1 MTFARPLRAICIGA
15 ALIFGIT
22 SIPTSPAQAVEA
34 TTDQI
39 VWLPCGQIECGK
51 ISVPVTKDLT
61 TSERIS
67 LSLYRRKATSG
78 SSPRTLL
85 LLPDREYGPDAR
97 TLTEKAVLTFGTAI
111 TKFDVIS
118 VAPRGAVDAVM
129 PAGSETKIGTLDMAD
144 DVEAVRTALNVKKVS
159 IIGWGSG
166 ATTAAALIMQ
176 NPTKVQAAVLDTPV
190 DPSSSIT
197 KQASQHIAATKL
209 GVETAMRWCASHL
222 SCPMNANVAKGLDLL
237 KTRIRLARID
247 PAITYVAVARAA
259 IRTIVEGHTQ
269 ELFTAITAA
278 NNKDSKPLMALIGT
292 APTAAQA
299 YGRCADVS
307 RADAKKIALAHAA
320 VKPYKFT
327 IGSEAL
333 LYAFCADIIES
344 ARPLG
349 SIKPAALATGARVLV
364 NIARGDQV
372 TAPSVVRAMA
382 KKMKWTYAPVYANR
396 HLVVGY
402 DNATTAA
409 ALKFLAAK

>member
-1 MTFARPLRAICIGA
+1 MTVRRSAFAFLCAI
-15 ALIFGIT
+15 ALTTGIL
-22 SIPTSPAQAVEA
+22 PTSPVTAAEA
-34 TTDQI
+34 TTNEI
-39 VWLPCGQIECGK
+39 TWLPCGPIECGK
-51 ISVPVTKDLT
+51 ISVPVTKGLNSSKT
-61 TSERIS
+61 FS

-85 LLPDREYGPDAR
+85 LLPDREYGPVAR
-97 TLTEKAVLTFGTAI
+97 TLTEKAQLTFGTAI
-111 TKFDVIS
+111 TKFNVIS

-129 PAGSETKIGTLDMAD
+129 PVGNETNIGTLDMAD
-144 DVEAVRTALNVKKVS
+144 DVEAVRTALNIKKVS

-166 ATTAAALIMQ
+166 ATAATALIMQ
-176 NPTKVQAAVLDTPV
+176 NPTKVQAAVLDTPI
-190 DPSSSIT
+190 DPSTSLV
-197 KQASQHIAATKL
+197 KQAPQHIAATRL

-222 SCPMNANVAKGLDLL
+222 ACPMNANVAKELDLL
-237 KTRIRLARID
+237 KTNIRLERVD
-247 PAITYVAVARAA
+247 PSITFQAVARAA
-259 IRTIVEGHTQ
+259 TRTIVEGHTQ
-269 ELFTAITAA
+269 ELFAAITAA
-278 NNKDSKPLMALIGT
+278 NNKDSKPLMVLVGT

-333 LYAFCADIIES
+333 LYAFCAEIAE
-344 ARPLG
+344 AERPLG
-349 SIKPAALATGARVLV
+349 SIKPAALAKEARVLV

-396 HLVVGY
+396 HLVIGY
-402 DNATTAA
+402 DNATTVAA
-409 ALKFLAAK
+409 MNFLAAK

>member
-1 MTFARPLRAICIGA
+1 MTFARPLRAICVGA

-22 SIPTSPAQAVEA
+22 SIPTSPALAEDV
-34 TTDQI
+34 TTNEI
-39 VWLPCGQIECGK
+39 VWLPCGPIECGK
-51 ISVPVTKDLT
+51 ISVPVTKGLNSSKT
-61 TSERIS
+61 IS

-97 TLTEKAVLTFGTAI
+97 TLTEKALLTFGTVI

-118 VAPRGAVDAVM
+118 LAPRGAIDAVM
-129 PAGSETKIGTLDMAD
+129 PVGNETNIGTLDMAD
-144 DVEAVRTALNVKKVS
+144 DVEAVREALNVKKVS

-166 ATTAAALIMQ
+166 ATAATALIMQ
-176 NPTKVQAAVLDTPV
+176 NPTTVQAAVLDTPI
-190 DPSSSIT
+190 DPSTSLV
-197 KQASQHIAATKL
+197 KQAPQHIAATRL

-222 SCPMNANVAKGLDLL
+222 ACPMNANVAKGLDLL
-237 KTRIRLARID
+237 KTKIRLERVD
-247 PAITYVAVARAA
+247 PSITYAAVARAA
-259 IRTIVEGHTQ
+259 TRTIVEGHAQ

-278 NNKDSKPLMALIGT
+278 NNKDSQPLMALIGT
-292 APTAAQA
+292 APTATQA

-327 IGSEAL
+327 IGSEAA
-333 LYAFCADIIES
+333 LYVFCAEINES
-344 ARPLG
+344 TRPLG
-349 SIKPAALATGARVLV
+349 SVKPSVMAKEARVLV
-364 NIARGDQV
+364 NIARGDQI

-402 DNATTAA
+402 DNATTVA
-409 ALKFLAAK
+409 ALKFLAK

>member
-1 MTFARPLRAICIGA
+1 MTIRRSVFAFLCAAFLTVAI
-15 ALIFGIT
+15 
-22 SIPTSPAQAVEA
+22 IPTSQARAVEA
-34 TTDQI
+34 TTDDI
-39 VWLPCGQIECGK
+39 TWLPCGSIECGK
-51 ISVPVTKDLT
+51 IFVPVTKGLS
-61 TSERIS
+61 TSERIQI
-67 LSLYRRKATSG
+67 SLYRRKATSG

-97 TLTEKAVLTFGTAI
+97 TLTEKAQLTFGTAI
-111 TKFDVIS
+111 TKFNVIS
-118 VAPRGAVDAVM
+118 VAPRGAIGAVM
-129 PAGSETKIGTLDMAD
+129 PAGSETNIGTLAMAD
-144 DVEAVRTALNVKKVS
+144 DVDAVREALHLKKVS

-176 NPTKVQAAVLDTPV
+176 NPTRVQAAVLDTPI
-190 DPSSSIT
+190 DPSTSLV
-197 KQASQHIAATKL
+197 KQAPQHIAATKL

-222 SCPMNANVAKGLDLL
+222 ACPMNANVAKGLDLL
-237 KTRIRLARID
+237 KTRIRLERVD
-247 PAITYVAVARAA
+247 PAITFEAVARAA
-259 IRTIVEGHTQ
+259 TRTIVEGHTQ

-278 NNKDSKPLMALIGT
+278 NNKDSKPLIALIGT

-307 RADAKKIALAHAA
+307 RADAKKIARAHAA

-327 IGSEAL
+327 IGSEAA
-333 LYAFCADIIES
+333 LYAFCADITES

-396 HLVVGY
+396 HLVVGH
-402 DNATTAA
+402 DNATTVAA
-409 ALKFLAAK
+409 ITFLAN

>member
-1 MTFARPLRAICIGA
+1 M
-15 ALIFGIT
+15 
-22 SIPTSPAQAVEA
+22 EA
-34 TTDQI
+34 TSDDI
-39 VWLPCGQIECGK
+39 MWLPCGPIECGR
-51 ISVPVTKDLT
+51 IFVPVTKGLT
-61 TSERIS
+61 TSERIP
-67 LSLYRRKATSG
+67 LSLYRRTATSG

-97 TLTEKAVLTFGTAI
+97 TLTEKVLLTFGTGI
-111 TKFDVIS
+111 TKFNVIS
-118 VAPRGAVDAVM
+118 VAPRGAIDAVM
-129 PAGSETKIGTLDMAD
+129 PAGSETNIGTLAMAD
-144 DVEAVRTALNVKKVS
+144 DVEAVRESLHVKKVS

-176 NPTKVQAAVLDTPV
+176 NPTRVQAAVLDTPI
-190 DPSSSIT
+190 DPSTSLV
-197 KQASQHIAATKL
+197 KQAPQHIAATKL

-222 SCPMNANVAKGLDLL
+222 ACPMNANVAKELDLL
-237 KTRIRLARID
+237 KTNIRLSRVD
-247 PAITYVAVARAA
+247 LSITFQAVARAA

-269 ELFTAITAA
+269 ELFAAITAA
-278 NNKDSKPLMALIGT
+278 NNKDSKPLVALIGT
-292 APTAAQA
+292 APTATDA

-307 RADAKKIALAHAA
+307 RADAKKIASAHAA

-333 LYAFCADIIES
+333 LYAFCAEIIES

-349 SIKPAALATGARVLV
+349 SIKPAVLSTGARVLV

-372 TAPSVVRAMA
+372 TAPSVARAMA

-402 DNATTAA
+402 DNATTRAA
-409 ALKFLAAK
+409 ITFLAQ

>member
-1 MTFARPLRAICIGA
+1 MTVRRSAFAFLCAI
-15 ALIFGIT
+15 ALTTGIL
-22 SIPTSPAQAVEA
+22 PTSPVTAAEA
-34 TTDQI
+34 TTNEI
-39 VWLPCGQIECGK
+39 TWLPCGPIECGK
-51 ISVPVTKDLT
+51 ISVPVTKGLNSSKT
-61 TSERIS
+61 FS

-85 LLPDREYGPDAR
+85 LLPDREYGPVAR
-97 TLTEKAVLTFGTAI
+97 TLTEKAQLTFGTAI
-111 TKFDVIS
+111 TKFNVIS

-129 PAGSETKIGTLDMAD
+129 PVGNETNIGTLDMAD
-144 DVEAVRTALNVKKVS
+144 DVEAVRTALNIKKVS

-166 ATTAAALIMQ
+166 ATAATALIMQ
-176 NPTKVQAAVLDTPV
+176 NPAKVQAAVLDTPI
-190 DPSSSIT
+190 DPSTSLV
-197 KQASQHIAATKL
+197 KQAPQHIAATRL

-222 SCPMNANVAKGLDLL
+222 ACPMNANVAKELDLL
-237 KTRIRLARID
+237 KTNIRLERVD
-247 PAITYVAVARAA
+247 PSITFQAVARAA
-259 IRTIVEGHTQ
+259 TRTIVEGHTQ
-269 ELFTAITAA
+269 ELFAAITAA
-278 NNKDSKPLMALIGT
+278 NNKDSKPLMVLVGT

-333 LYAFCADIIES
+333 LYAFCAEIAE
-344 ARPLG
+344 AERPLG
-349 SIKPAALATGARVLV
+349 SIKPAALAKEARVLV

-396 HLVVGY
+396 HLVIGY
-402 DNATTAA
+402 DNATTVAA
-409 ALKFLAAK
+409 MNFLAAK

>member
-1 MTFARPLRAICIGA
+1 MTVRRSAFAFLCAI
-15 ALIFGIT
+15 ALTTGIL
-22 SIPTSPAQAVEA
+22 PTSPVTAAEA
-34 TTDQI
+34 TTNEI
-39 VWLPCGQIECGK
+39 TWLPCGPIECGK
-51 ISVPVTKDLT
+51 ISVPVTKGLNSSKT
-61 TSERIS
+61 FS

-85 LLPDREYGPDAR
+85 LLPDREYGPVAR
-97 TLTEKAVLTFGTAI
+97 TLTEKAQLTFGTAI
-111 TKFDVIS
+111 TKFNVIS

-129 PAGSETKIGTLDMAD
+129 PVGNETNIGTLDMAD
-144 DVEAVRTALNVKKVS
+144 DVEAVRTALNIKKVS

-166 ATTAAALIMQ
+166 ATAATALIMQ
-176 NPTKVQAAVLDTPV
+176 NPTKVQAAVLDTPI
-190 DPSSSIT
+190 DPSTSLV
-197 KQASQHIAATKL
+197 KQAPQHIAATRL

-222 SCPMNANVAKGLDLL
+222 ACPMNANVAKELDLL
-237 KTRIRLARID
+237 KTNIRLERVD
-247 PAITYVAVARAA
+247 PSITFQAVARAA
-259 IRTIVEGHTQ
+259 TRTIVEGHTQ
-269 ELFTAITAA
+269 ELFAAITAA
-278 NNKDSKPLMALIGT
+278 NNKDSKPLMVLVGT

-327 IGSEAL
+327 IGSEAA
-333 LYAFCADIIES
+333 LYAFCAEIIES

-349 SIKPAALATGARVLV
+349 AVKPSVMAKEARVLV

-396 HLVVGY
+396 HLVIGY
-402 DNATTAA
+402 DNATTVAA
-409 ALKFLAAK
+409 MNFLAAK

>member
-1 MTFARPLRAICIGA
+1 MTIGRPLRAICVGA
-15 ALIFGIT
+15 ALICGFT
-22 SIPTSPAQAVEA
+22 SIPTSPAMAVEA

-39 VWLPCGQIECGK
+39 AWLPCGQIECGK
-51 ISVPVTKDLT
+51 ISVPVNKGLD
-61 TSERIS
+61 SKRIS

-85 LLPDREYGPDAR
+85 LLPDREYGSDAR

-111 TKFDVIS
+111 TKFNVIS

-129 PAGSETKIGTLDMAD
+129 PVGSETEIGTLDMVND
-144 DVEAVRTALNVKKVS
+144 LEAVRSALHVKKVS
-159 IIGWGSG
+159 IMGWGSG
-166 ATTAAALIMQ
+166 ATTATALLMQ
-176 NPTKVQAAVLDTPV
+176 NPSIVQTAVLDSPI
-190 DPSSSIT
+190 DPSSSMV
-197 KQASQHIAATKL
+197 KQAQQHITATAL

-222 SCPMNANVAKGLDLL
+222 SCAMNANVAKELDLL
-237 KTRIRLARID
+237 KTNIRLARVD

-259 IRTIVEGHTQ
+259 IRTIVAGNAQ
-269 ELFTAITAA
+269 ELFAAITTA
-278 NNKDSKPLMALIGT
+278 NNKDSQPLLALIGT

-307 RADAKKIALAHAA
+307 RADAKKISRAHAA

-327 IGSEAL
+327 IGSEAT
-333 LYAFCADIIES
+333 LYAMCAQISES

-349 SIKPAALATGARVLV
+349 SLKPASLAKGARVLV

-382 KKMKWTYAPVYANR
+382 KKMKWTYAPIYANR

-402 DNATTAA
+402 DNATTVA
-409 ALKFLAAK
+409 ALAVLAN